1 MTLPAMPRRL
11 MAHGPQGRGRSLSPC
26 PSQAG
31 GIPSGL
37 LPLERATF
45 MSAWRQKRPR
55 GIMLVVRGL
64 AGTAAARRCK
74 PHEDVRW
81 TT

>member
-1 MTLPAMPRRL
+1 
-11 MAHGPQGRGRSLSPC
+11 
-26 PSQAG
+26 
-31 GIPSGL
+31 
-37 LPLERATF
+37 
-45 MSAWRQKRPR
+45 MSAWRQQKPR

-64 AGTAAARRCK
+64 AGTAAACRCK

>member
-1 MTLPAMPRRL
+1 
-11 MAHGPQGRGRSLSPC
+11 
-26 PSQAG
+26 
-31 GIPSGL
+31 
-37 LPLERATF
+37 
-45 MSAWRQKRPR
+45 MSAWRQQKPR